1 MGPTPRGR
9 TGCYSWLSRLRQG
22 TLPVLNA
29 EVVHKAVLAG
39 LALGSRIAA
48 VSKFDRKQYF
58 YPDLPKGYQI
68 SQYDVPICA
77 GGAVDVALPD
87 GSARRF
93 GITRAHLEEDA
104 GARPAGTCTCRL
116 SCSVGRH
123 AHTVSAMQP
132 GR

>member
-1 MGPTPRGR
+1 M
-9 TGCYSWLSRLRQG
+9 
-22 TLPVLNA
+22 LNA
-29 EVVHKAVLAG
+29 EVVNKAVRAG

-77 GGAVDVALPD
+77 GGAVDVSLPD

-104 GARPAGTCTCRL
+104 GAHGTCACRL
-116 SCSVGRH
+116 PCSVGRY

-132 GR
+132 GRLARQTIRRDPPSARAPDTALS